1 VSNQVLRKD
10 ALTVVG
16 EFVSRKITD
25 SPGAMLE
32 MPVNAAAT
40 AKELELSSNF
50 QPLMLTA
57 VNRPGF

>member
-1 VSNQVLRKD
+1 
-10 ALTVVG
+10 
-16 EFVSRKITD
+16 
-25 SPGAMLE
+25 MLE

-57 VNRPGF
+57 ALPVLVSSNQSAA